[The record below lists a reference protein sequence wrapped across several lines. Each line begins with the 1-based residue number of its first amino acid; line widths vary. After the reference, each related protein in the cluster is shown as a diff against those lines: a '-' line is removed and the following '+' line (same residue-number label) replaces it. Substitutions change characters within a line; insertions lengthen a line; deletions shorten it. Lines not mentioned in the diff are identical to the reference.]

1 MHTQPFKSMLFAFSL
16 HVLKKP
22 KERLFEIIYDNSK
35 DQRIKINKNNNKK
48 KNKTFVAGFT
58 GSESPVAGCA
68 PFLPLQCLSVAPP
81 LGFMQASD
89 WLTQLFC
96 DVRGIWALYL
106 ASHYQ
111 KRTISLS
118 PSPIPK

>member
-1 MHTQPFKSMLFAFSL
+1 MTTAKTNGE
-16 HVLKKP
+16 
-22 KERLFEIIYDNSK
+22 KE
-35 DQRIKINKNNNKK
+35 IKTTIKK
-48 KNKTFVAGFT
+48 KSKTFVTGFT

-68 PFLPLQCLSVAPP
+68 PFLPLQCVSVAPP
-81 LGFMQASD
+81 PGFTQASD